1 MTTIQKFQETDE
13 EGNIVKVSDAEIEV
27 ISEKDN
33 LFVMVDEAHRSQY
46 GFLAGFM
53 RKALKNA
60 KFIAFT
66 GTPIDTEQKST
77 LGKFYGGRYL
87 DTYTIKQSVQD
98 GATLP
103 ILYENGIPEL
113 YVEKELLEKQFEY
126 HFSQE
131 SEEKKDKLKQEAT
144 SLKLYMSGKQRIKR
158 IAEHI
163 IDHYKNKIYPDGYK
177 GMVVCYN
184 RPSAIAYKKAFDE
197 LKQAGKHGFSSRVV
211 MSFDNKKDPS
221 EYFDIA
227 TPENEV
233 KQAIEDFKL
242 PFGDEQNLN
251 KAGNKQH
258 NNDALMIVSD
268 MLLTGYDVPIA
279 MVMYLDKPLKAH
291 NLLQAIARVNRTRSS
306 KPAGIIVDYC
316 GISNHLVDALKIFS
330 GDLQPQDVMVNI
342 SEEITKL
349 KLRHNRLV
357 AFFQDMRI
365 DRKRQRQPYVDGAVQ
380 YLEPIDIRD
389 KFKELLK
396 KFNVSLNIVLP
407 DESALEYK
415 DDFTLFNEIKLQAGN
430 TYLDKSLKVSK
441 DESRKLQSL
450 IDEHLRAKGITSL
463 LDDPISIIDVD
474 KFQEELDNTLN
485 PKTKE
490 LKRTNRLK
498 HKIKVELENN
508 PDFYKP
514 LAERLEE
521 LIEQRRKNQI
531 SQMEMFKEFDQ
542 IQEKIVNQSKEAQ
555 QMGFSSNREFAVYK
569 TLENTVYGAKD
580 LTHQIFDGI
589 QEELTI
595 IDWDKKNEVSKAV
608 RVKIKDA
615 VRDKVDAKD
624 LHKLAVSLVDL
635 IKRN

>member
-13 EGNIVKVSDAEIEV
+13 DGNIIKVSDAEIEV

-221 EYFDIA
+221 EYFNLA
-227 TPENEV
+227 TPEHQV

-251 KAGNKQH
+251 KAGKKQH

-291 NLLQAIARVNRTRSS
+291 NLLQAIARVNRTRGS

-349 KLRHNRLV
+349 NYGTTAWWH
-357 AFFQDMRI
+357 F
-365 DRKRQRQPYVDGAVQ
+365 
-380 YLEPIDIRD
+380 
-389 KFKELLK
+389 
-396 KFNVSLNIVLP
+396 
-407 DESALEYK
+407 
-415 DDFTLFNEIKLQAGN
+415 
-430 TYLDKSLKVSK
+430 
-441 DESRKLQSL
+441 SRTC
-450 IDEHLRAKGITSL
+450 G
-463 LDDPISIIDVD
+463 
-474 KFQEELDNTLN
+474 
-485 PKTKE
+485 
-490 LKRTNRLK
+490 
-498 HKIKVELENN
+498 
-508 PDFYKP
+508 
-514 LAERLEE
+514 
-521 LIEQRRKNQI
+521 
-531 SQMEMFKEFDQ
+531 
-542 IQEKIVNQSKEAQ
+542 
-555 QMGFSSNREFAVYK
+555 
-569 TLENTVYGAKD
+569 
-580 LTHQIFDGI
+580 
-589 QEELTI
+589 
-595 IDWDKKNEVSKAV
+595 
-608 RVKIKDA
+608 
-615 VRDKVDAKD
+615 
-624 LHKLAVSLVDL
+624 
-635 IKRN
+635 

>member
-1 MTTIQKFQETDE
+1 
-13 EGNIVKVSDAEIEV
+13 VSDAEIEV

-113 YVEKELLEKQFEY
+113 YVEKDLLEKQFEY

-144 SLKLYMSGKQRIKR
+144 SLKLYMCGKQRIKR

-197 LKQAGKHGFSSRVV
+197 LKQAGKHGFSTRVV

-221 EYFDIA
+221 EYFNLA
-227 TPENEV
+227 TPEHQV

-242 PFGDEQNLN
+242 PFGDEQDLN
-251 KAGNKQH
+251 KAGKKQH
-258 NNDALMIVSD
+258 NNNALMIVSD

-291 NLLQAIARVNRTRSS
+291 NLLQAIARVNRTRGS

-365 DRKRQRQPYVDGAVQ
+365 DRKKQRQEYVDAAVQ

-396 KFNVSLNIVLP
+396 KFNTSLNIVLP
-407 DESALEYK
+407 DEAALGYK
-415 DDFTLFNEIKLQAGN
+415 DDFTLFNEIKLEAGN

-441 DESRKLQSL
+441 DESRKLQGL

-490 LKRTNRLK
+490 LKRTNRIK

-531 SQMEMFKEFDQ
+531 SQMELFKEFDQ

-580 LTHQIFDGI
+580 LTHQIFGSI
-589 QEELTI
+589 EEELTI

>member
-1 MTTIQKFQETDE
+1 
-13 EGNIVKVSDAEIEV
+13 
-27 ISEKDN
+27 
-33 LFVMVDEAHRSQY
+33 
-46 GFLAGFM
+46 
-53 RKALKNA
+53 
-60 KFIAFT
+60 
-66 GTPIDTEQKST
+66 
-77 LGKFYGGRYL
+77 
-87 DTYTIKQSVQD
+87 
-98 GATLP
+98 
-103 ILYENGIPEL
+103 
-113 YVEKELLEKQFEY
+113 
-126 HFSQE
+126 
-131 SEEKKDKLKQEAT
+131 
-144 SLKLYMSGKQRIKR
+144 
-158 IAEHI
+158 
-163 IDHYKNKIYPDGYK
+163 
-177 GMVVCYN
+177 
-184 RPSAIAYKKAFDE
+184 
-197 LKQAGKHGFSSRVV
+197 
-211 MSFDNKKDPS
+211 
-221 EYFDIA
+221 
-227 TPENEV
+227 
-233 KQAIEDFKL
+233 
-242 PFGDEQNLN
+242 
-251 KAGNKQH
+251 
-258 NNDALMIVSD
+258 
-268 MLLTGYDVPIA
+268 
-279 MVMYLDKPLKAH
+279 
-291 NLLQAIARVNRTRSS
+291 
-306 KPAGIIVDYC
+306 
-316 GISNHLVDALKIFS
+316 
-330 GDLQPQDVMVNI
+330 
-342 SEEITKL
+342 
-349 KLRHNRLV
+349 
-357 AFFQDMRI
+357 
-365 DRKRQRQPYVDGAVQ
+365 
-380 YLEPIDIRD
+380 
-389 KFKELLK
+389 
-396 KFNVSLNIVLP
+396 
-407 DESALEYK
+407 
-415 DDFTLFNEIKLQAGN
+415 
-430 TYLDKSLKVSK
+430 VSK